1 MKLAKVF
8 KFVSLK
14 CLLIELIWKLALL
27 PIISAFILLIGIMT
41 YFLEDPFVVILILS
55 LTELNLLIIL
65 FISVI
70 FLWDT
75 VGNVFLIWMI
85 SSILIFKACVY
96 DFLSSMGWV
105 NLLLIDLDGL
115 EFNLE
120 FKEAIFWS
128 LMKHKDI
135 HWQNVLLF

>member
-41 YFLEDPFVVILILS
+41 YFLEGPFVVILILS

-96 DFLSSMGWV
+96 DFLLSMGWV